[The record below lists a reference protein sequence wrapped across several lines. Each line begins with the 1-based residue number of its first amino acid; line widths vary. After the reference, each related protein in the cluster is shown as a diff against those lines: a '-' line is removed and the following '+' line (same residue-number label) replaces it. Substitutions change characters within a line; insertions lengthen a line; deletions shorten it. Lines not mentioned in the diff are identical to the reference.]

1 MSTRGRAKNYC
12 KRNPM
17 PTHVYTIASG
27 KGGTGKTTTTLN
39 LGTSLAL
46 LGKKTVVLDADI
58 GMANLG
64 LLMGLKKCKIT
75 LHVVMSGS
83 ANIKE
88 AIYDGPGGLKVVP
101 SGLSLKGF
109 QNSNPEVLKDVMST
123 IVEGMDYLLID
134 APAGISRDGVIPL
147 AVADRV
153 ILVVN
158 PELAS
163 MADALKTK
171 ALTEMM
177 GSSIEG
183 AILNRA
189 TFERTEISLNKVSE
203 LLGVRILEII
213 PEDPNVRLSAAF
225 NTPLVIKTPNSP
237 ASIAYKRLAA
247 KISGEK
253 FIETAIEENKD
264 SFVDRLAK
272 SIFGG

>member
-1 MSTRGRAKNYC
+1 MTA
-12 KRNPM
+12 
-17 PTHVYTIASG
+17 HVYTIASG

-39 LGTSLAL
+39 LGTALAL
-46 LGKKTVVLDADI
+46 IGKKTVVLDADI

-64 LLMGLKKCKIT
+64 LLIGLERSKIT
-75 LHVVMSGS
+75 LHEVMSGS
-83 ANIKE
+83 ASIKE

-109 QNSNPEVLKDVMST
+109 QKSNPDILKDVMST
-123 IVEGMDYLLID
+123 LVDGMDFLLID

-147 AVADRV
+147 AVADQV

-171 ALTEMM
+171 ALTEML
-177 GSSIEG
+177 GRTVEG

-189 TFERTEISLNKVSE
+189 TLEKTEINRNKVSE
-203 LLGVRILEII
+203 LLGARILEMI

-225 NTPLVIKTPNSP
+225 KTPIVVKWPNSP

-247 KISGEK
+247 QLAGEK
-253 FIETAIEENKD
+253 FVETSVEKNKD
-264 SFVDRLAK
+264 GFVDRLVK
-272 SIFGG
+272 SIFGGK